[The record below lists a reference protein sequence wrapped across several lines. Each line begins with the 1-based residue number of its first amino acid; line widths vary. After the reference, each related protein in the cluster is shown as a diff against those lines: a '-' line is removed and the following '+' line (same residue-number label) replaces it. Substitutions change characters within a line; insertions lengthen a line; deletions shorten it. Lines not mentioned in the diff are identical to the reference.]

1 MEQSS
6 GSPTSISRG
15 DTLLTVLV
23 KTMCCCCFG
32 GDDSH
37 YVNSH
42 MVARRDEE
50 RAGLLRRSEEGIV
63 QPRRISSDFYGA
75 SEDKNAIVSSPM
87 FSQNEE
93 DVCPTCLEMYD
104 EENPR
109 VVTACGHHFHMQC
122 VYEWLERSNKCPV
135 CMVRLELLQD

>member
-6 GSPTSISRG
+6 GSMSRG

-23 KTMCCCCFG
+23 KTMCCCCIG
-32 GDDSH
+32 GDESH
-37 YVNSH
+37 YINNHIVG
-42 MVARRDEE
+42 RRDEE
-50 RAGLLRRSEEGIV
+50 RAGLLRRGEEGLTR
-63 QPRRISSDFYGA
+63 PRRVSTDFYGA
-75 SEDKNAIVSSPM
+75 SEDKNALVSSPM

-122 VYEWLERSNKCPV
+122 VYEWLERSNTCPV
-135 CMVRLELLQD
+135 CMLRLELLDS